1 LVLQTVLAQSLGA
14 IRILTLNRPEKLNA
28 LNLEMQ
34 QHLLAQ
40 VKSVAAA
47 DDTRVLILTGAG
59 RAFCA
64 GGDHSIRQEAISGG
78 PRRREEIRRDY
89 HETMRCLMEM
99 SIPVIAAVNGIAAGF
114 GAGLVALCD
123 MVVMGEG
130 AFLSDPHVK
139 FDLSA
144 DPVAQ
149 LMWPRLISP
158 IVARELLLSG
168 RQVDAREAL
177 GLGLAN
183 KVCPRGEELAVSLE
197 LAKVFLELPPAGIA
211 ATKRSLSRRLIEE
224 FEDLFAATSGAQLPR
239 GAGSV

>member
-1 LVLQTVLAQSLGA
+1 MAQSLGA

-28 LNLEMQ
+28 ISLEMQ

-47 DDTRVLILTGAG
+47 NDTRVLILTGAG

-64 GGDHSIRQEAISGG
+64 GGDHSMRHEAISG
-78 PRRREEIRRDY
+78 PRRRQEIRRDY

-99 SIPVIAAVNGIAAGF
+99 SVPVIAAVNGIAAGF

-123 MVVMGEG
+123 VVVMGEG

-149 LMWPRLISP
+149 LMWPRLASP

-177 GLGLAN
+177 SLGLAN

-211 ATKRSLSRRLIEE
+211 ATKRSLSRKLIEE
-224 FEDLFAATSGAQLPR
+224 FEDLFVATSGTP
-239 GAGSV
+239 